1 MAPCESFGTG
11 RNIHTL
17 KLFIGK
23 IKILKEISVNTESEK
38 IKRLSPYAQTV
49 VRTTRNYFKKSK
61 PLSEV
66 IPPTVVRTTRNY
78 FKKSEPLSEV
88 IPPIFPSYFDDH
100 EPGADGLVHS
110 QFKKEIVHG

>member
-23 IKILKEISVNTESEK
+23 IKILKEISVNTESKK
-38 IKRLSPYAQTV
+38 IKRLSPFAQTV
-49 VRTTRNYFKKSK
+49 VT
-61 PLSEV
+61 
-66 IPPTVVRTTRNY
+66 TTRNY

-88 IPPIFPSYFDDH
+88 IPLVFPSYFDDH